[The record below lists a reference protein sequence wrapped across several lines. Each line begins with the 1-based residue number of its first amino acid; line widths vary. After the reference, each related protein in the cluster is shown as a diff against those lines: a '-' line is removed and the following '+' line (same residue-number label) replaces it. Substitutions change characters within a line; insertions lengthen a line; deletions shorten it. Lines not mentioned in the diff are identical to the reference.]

1 MAESGSSVVW
11 WSTEN
16 VELVET
22 CDVVIAF
29 DPEGKINEVLRGEE
43 ISEGRIIQATGMAA

>member
-1 MAESGSSVVW
+1 MAAGGSSIVW

-29 DPEGKINEVLRGEE
+29 DPEGKINEVMRGDE
-43 ISEGRIIQATGMAA
+43 ISESRIVQATGMAA